1 MSRETTPFVPAEQET
16 LPPLPAATPAP
27 RAPDPFPGEFRLLR
41 RLGAGAFGEVWL
53 AEDLSPLGRLVA
65 LKFLHARP
73 SADDR
78 AGALAALQT
87 DARVLASLRHPHIV
101 QVYSWRQPAGSSGPC
116 LVLQYVAGGSLEDR
130 VLRDGA
136 LPWHLAARYVADVGE
151 GLLQVHARGIIHR
164 DVKPANVLWDP
175 ERDEALLTD
184 FGVAARL
191 TDPAQEAG
199 TPLFMAPEGF
209 RGELSP
215 ALDVY
220 SLAATLFWLVA
231 AQAPFRAADKPPLV
245 RAVLAGLPD
254 PDPRCAGLPAALER
268 LIRAGLSPRA
278 AERPSLADFTAALR
292 GSLNLLLADALT
304 LSAPAAPGRATPV
317 DLRLLVSRQVDAHT
331 CVPVAASQQPAER
344 CLRDFRRVPAQPQRV
359 TLHTG
364 DRVRLEVAA
373 SHSGYVTVFNVGP
386 SGNLNLLYPADL
398 SAGSAPLEAD
408 RPLHILDVELTPP
421 VGHER
426 LFALWTR
433 RPLPLRPDEL
443 RSLVEQGPAD
453 GLGPYRATRDMVRV
467 QQSVQQLSPEDRHVV
482 VLELDHR

>member
-16 LPPLPAATPAP
+16 LAPTPPGAP
-27 RAPDPFPGEFRLLR
+27 APDPFPGEFRLLR
-41 RLGAGAFGEVWL
+41 RLGGGAFGEVWL

-65 LKFLHARP
+65 LKFLRPQGNADAHA
-73 SADDR
+73 A
-78 AGALAALQT
+78 ALAVLQN

-101 QVYSWRQPAGSSGPC
+101 QVYTWRQPAASAPC

-130 VLRDGA
+130 VQRDGA
-136 LPWHLAARYVADVGE
+136 LPWYLAARYVVDVAE
-151 GLLQVHARGIIHR
+151 GLLQVHTRGIIHR

-191 TDPAQEAG
+191 TDLGMEAG

-220 SLAATLFWLVA
+220 GLAATLFWLVA
-231 AQAPFRAADKPPLV
+231 AQPPFRAPDKSSLV
-245 RAVLAGLPD
+245 RTIEAGLPN
-254 PDPRCAGLPAALER
+254 PDQRCAGLPAALER

-278 AERPSLADFTAALR
+278 RERPGLADFTAALR
-292 GSLNLLLADALT
+292 GTLNLLLADALT
-304 LSAPAAPGRATPV
+304 LPVPAAQGQQAPL

-331 CVPVAASQQPAER
+331 CVPVAASQQSSER
-344 CLRDFRRVPAQPQRV
+344 CLRDFRRVPPQPERV
-359 TLHTG
+359 TLRTG

-373 SHSGYVTVFNVGP
+373 SQPGYVAVFNVGP
-386 SGNLNLLYPADL
+386 SGNLNLLYPADP
-398 SAGSAPLEAD
+398 AGPTGELPANQ
-408 RPLHILDVELTPP
+408 PLHILDVELTPP

-433 RPLPLRPDEL
+433 QPLPLRLEEL
-443 RSLVEQGPAD
+443 RSLAEPGPAS
-453 GLGPYRATRDMVRV
+453 GPGPYRATRDMVRV
-467 QQSVQQLSPEDRHVV
+467 QQSIQQLHPQDRHVV